1 VASTGCFQ
9 LFHIIFNFHLIS
21 STGNFLI
28 RKVMRVLGEPAT
40 KVEMQLSRVSVAIL
54 LAAIPALADTKV
66 DFAKQIQ
73 PIFEKSCIKCH
84 GPEKQ
89 KGGLRLDQ
97 KEAALKGGKDAVA
110 IVPGD
115 AAKSDLYRR
124 ITLPDGSDD
133 VMPNQGSLLSKAETD
148 LIRDWINQGATW
160 PESAIAKTEK
170 PVSSEPTK
178 LPDVKSSPAEL
189 KAIANLDTLG
199 ISVRPI
205 AQGVNWHEANLR
217 GYTNAADNALVQLK
231 DVTTL
236 MELNLSGT
244 KFSDASAANL
254 KLLVNL
260 THLHLEHT
268 PIKDA
273 GLANV
278 EGMTHLAY
286 LNLFDTSITDA
297 GLEHLTGLT
306 NLQNL
311 HLWQTKVTDAGVAK
325 LQKTLPKCNIVQGAS
340 LPVIAKNE
348 AKPADAKADK
358 PAEKKKKKKK
368 S

>member
-1 VASTGCFQ
+1 MRRAFQFAKIEAMQFSRFAVAT
-9 LFHIIFNFHLIS
+9 
-21 STGNFLI
+21 
-28 RKVMRVLGEPAT
+28 
-40 KVEMQLSRVSVAIL
+40 L
-54 LAAIPALADTKV
+54 LMTLPALADTKV

-73 PIFEKSCIKCH
+73 PIFERSCVKCH

-115 AAKSDLYRR
+115 AGKSDLYRR

-133 VMPNQGSLLSKAETD
+133 VMPNQGTLLTKAETD
-148 LIRDWINQGATW
+148 LIKDWITQGANW
-160 PESAIAKTEK
+160 PDTAVAKVEK
-170 PVSSEPTK
+170 PAAQEEK

-189 KAIANLDTLG
+189 KAIAKLDTMG

-205 AQGVNWHEANLR
+205 AQGLNWHEVNLR
-217 GYTNAADNALVQLK
+217 GYTNSADAALAQLK

-244 KFSDASAANL
+244 KFSDASAADL
-254 KLLVNL
+254 KPLVNL

-268 PIKDA
+268 SIKDA
-273 GLANV
+273 GLENV
-278 EGMTHLAY
+278 KDMTHLKY
-286 LNLFDTSITDA
+286 LNLFDTAITDA
-297 GLEHLTGLT
+297 GLEHLSGLT

-311 HLWQTKVTDAGVAK
+311 HLWETKVTDAGVEK
-325 LQKTLPKCNIVQGAS
+325 LQKALPKCNIIRGAS
-340 LPVIAKNE
+340 LPVIAK
-348 AKPADAKADK
+348 ADTKTDAPKDSKPAA
-358 PAEKKKKKKK
+358 KKKKKK

>member
-1 VASTGCFQ
+1 MQFFRFAAVT
-9 LFHIIFNFHLIS
+9 LLM
-21 STGNFLI
+21 TL
-28 RKVMRVLGEPAT
+28 PAW
-40 KVEMQLSRVSVAIL
+40 
-54 LAAIPALADTKV
+54 ADTKV

-73 PIFEKSCIKCH
+73 PIFEKSCVKCH

-124 ITLPDGSDD
+124 ISLPDGSDD
-133 VMPNQGSLLSKAETD
+133 VMPNQGTLLTKAEQD
-148 LIRDWINQGATW
+148 LIKDWINQGANW
-160 PESAIAKTEK
+160 PESAVAKVEK
-170 PVSSEPTK
+170 PAATEEK

-189 KAIANLDTLG
+189 KAIAKLDTMG

-205 AQGVNWHEANLR
+205 AQGLNWHEVNLR
-217 GYTNAADNALVQLK
+217 GYTNSADAALAQLK

-236 MELNLSGT
+236 IELNLSGT
-244 KFSDASAANL
+244 KFTDASTADL
-254 KLLVNL
+254 KPLVNL

-273 GLANV
+273 GLENV
-278 EGMTHLAY
+278 KDMTHLKY
-286 LNLFDTSITDA
+286 LNLFDTAITDT

-306 NLQNL
+306 NLSNL
-311 HLWQTKVTDAGVAK
+311 HLWETKVTDAGVEK
-325 LQKTLPKCNIVQGAS
+325 LQKALPKCNIIRGAA
-340 LPVIAKNE
+340 LPVVAQ
-348 AKPADAKADK
+348 ADMKADDSKADK
-358 PAEKKKKKKK
+358 KPAAKKKKKK

>member
-1 VASTGCFQ
+1 
-9 LFHIIFNFHLIS
+9 
-21 STGNFLI
+21 
-28 RKVMRVLGEPAT
+28 MRFSILTTA
-40 KVEMQLSRVSVAIL
+40 VAIVAL
-54 LAAIPALADTKV
+54 PALADTKV

-73 PIFEKSCIKCH
+73 PIFEKSCVKCH

-97 KEAALKGGKDAVA
+97 KAAALKGGKDAVA

-160 PESAIAKTEK
+160 PDTAVAKTDK
-170 PVSSEPTK
+170 PASAEPAK

-189 KAIANLDTLG
+189 KAIAKLDTMG

-205 AQGVNWHEANLR
+205 AQNCNWHEANLR
-217 GYTNAADNALVQLK
+217 GYTNAADGALTQLK

-236 MELNLSGT
+236 MDLNLSGT

-254 KLLVNL
+254 KPLVNL

-268 PIKDA
+268 SITDG

-278 EGMTHLAY
+278 KDMVHLGY

-297 GLEHLTGLT
+297 GLDHLTGLT

-311 HLWQTKVTDAGVAK
+311 HLWETKVTDAGVAK
-325 LQKTLPKCNIVQGAS
+325 LQKALPKCSIIRGVELA
-340 LPVIAKNE
+340 PVAKVE
-348 AKPADAKADK
+348 TKADASKTDA
-358 PAEKKKKKKK
+358 PPVKKKKKKK

>member
-1 VASTGCFQ
+1 MQPGFETGKKF
-9 LFHIIFNFHLIS
+9 
-21 STGNFLI
+21 
-28 RKVMRVLGEPAT
+28 A
-40 KVEMQLSRVSVAIL
+40 MQLSRLSVGIL
-54 LAAIPALADTKV
+54 FLALPALADTKV
-66 DFAKQIQ
+66 DFSKQIQ
-73 PIFEKSCIKCH
+73 PIFEKSCVKCH

-115 AAKSDLYRR
+115 ASKSDLYRR

-160 PESAIAKTEK
+160 PDTAVAKTEK
-170 PVSSEPTK
+170 PASSEPAK

-189 KAIANLDTLG
+189 KAIAKLDTMG

-205 AQGVNWHEANLR
+205 AQNCNWHEANLR
-217 GYTNAADNALVQLK
+217 GYTNAADGVLTQLK

-244 KFSDASAANL
+244 KFSDTSTANL
-254 KLLVNL
+254 KPLVNL
-260 THLHLEHT
+260 THLHLEHASIT
-268 PIKDA
+268 DS

-278 EGMTHLAY
+278 QDMVHLTY

-306 NLQNL
+306 NLLNL
-311 HLWQTKVTDAGVAK
+311 HLWETKVTDAGVAK
-325 LQKTLPKCNIVQGAS
+325 LQKALPKCSIIRGVELA
-340 LPVIAKNE
+340 PVAKNE
-348 AKPADAKADK
+348 TKTDAPKTDANPA
-358 PAEKKKKKKK
+358 KKKKKKK

>member
-1 VASTGCFQ
+1 MQ
-9 LFHIIFNFHLIS
+9 LLMRMNSAFFGKH
-21 STGNFLI
+21 LI
-28 RKVMRVLGEPAT
+28 RKLMQPRRKTAKKIP
-40 KVEMQLSRVSVAIL
+40 MQLSRLTVGLVF
-54 LAAIPALADTKV
+54 LALPALADTKV

-97 KEAALKGGKDAVA
+97 KAAALKGGKDAVS
-110 IVPGD
+110 IIPSD

-160 PESAIAKTEK
+160 PDTAVATTDK
-170 PVSSEPTK
+170 PANAEAEK
-178 LPDVKSSPAEL
+178 LPDVKSTPVEL
-189 KAIANLDTLG
+189 TAIAKLDTVG

-205 AQGVNWHEANLR
+205 AQNCNWHEANLR
-217 GYTNAADNALVQLK
+217 GYTNAADATLAQLK

-236 MELNLSGT
+236 MQLNLSGV
-244 KFSDASAANL
+244 KFSEASAANL
-254 KLLVNL
+254 KPLVNL

-268 PIKDA
+268 PITDG

-278 EGMTHLAY
+278 KDMAHLTY

-297 GLEHLTGLT
+297 GLEHLAGLT
-306 NLQNL
+306 NLHNL
-311 HLWQTKVTDAGVAK
+311 HLWETKVTDAGVAK
-325 LQKTLPKCNIVQGAS
+325 LQKALPKCNIVRGVELA
-340 LPVIAKNE
+340 PVAKVE
-348 AKPADAKADK
+348 TKADAPKTDAP
-358 PAEKKKKKKK
+358 PAKKKKKKK
-368 S
+368 A

>member
-1 VASTGCFQ
+1 M
-9 LFHIIFNFHLIS
+9 H
-21 STGNFLI
+21 
-28 RKVMRVLGEPAT
+28 RVLKPA
-40 KVEMQLSRVSVAIL
+40 KKAVMQFSRFAAATL
-54 LAAIPALADTKV
+54 LMTLPALADTKV

-73 PIFEKSCIKCH
+73 PIFEKSCLKCH

-89 KGGLRLDQ
+89 KGGLRLDD
-97 KEAALKGGKDAVA
+97 KTAALKGGKDAVA

-133 VMPNQGSLLSKAETD
+133 VMPNQGSILSKAETD
-148 LIRDWINQGATW
+148 LIRDWINQGANW
-160 PESAIAKTEK
+160 PDTAVAKTEK
-170 PVSSEPTK
+170 AAAEEK

-189 KAIANLDTLG
+189 KAIAKLDTMG

-205 AQGVNWHEANLR
+205 AQGLNWHEVNLR
-217 GYTNAADNALVQLK
+217 GYTNSADAALTQLK

-244 KFSDASAANL
+244 KFSDASVASLQPLIN
-254 KLLVNL
+254 V

-273 GLANV
+273 GLENV
-278 EGMTHLAY
+278 KDMAHLKY
-286 LNLFDTSITDA
+286 LNLFDTAITDA
-297 GLEHLTGLT
+297 GLEHLIGLT

-311 HLWQTKVTDAGVAK
+311 HLWETKVTDAGVEK
-325 LQKTLPKCNIVQGAS
+325 LQKALPKCNIVRGAS
-340 LPVIAKNE
+340 LPVVAK
-348 AKPADAKADK
+348 ADTKPEDAKAKDDKK
-358 PAEKKKKKKK
+358 PAAKKKKKKA
-368 S
+368 

>member
-1 VASTGCFQ
+1 
-9 LFHIIFNFHLIS
+9 
-21 STGNFLI
+21 
-28 RKVMRVLGEPAT
+28 MRGLCKGAT
-40 KVEMQLSRVSVAIL
+40 KGLMKFSRLSTAIVL
-54 LAAIPALADTKV
+54 LALPALGDAKV

-115 AAKSDLYRR
+115 ATKGDLYRR

-133 VMPNQGSLLSKAETD
+133 IMPNQGSPLTKAETD
-148 LIRDWINQGATW
+148 LIRDWINQGANW
-160 PESAIAKTEK
+160 PDTGLAKVEK
-170 PVSSEPTK
+170 PAAVEPT

-189 KAIANLDTLG
+189 KAIAKLDTMG

-205 AQGVNWHEANLR
+205 AQKLNWHEANLR
-217 GYTNAADNALVQLK
+217 GYTNSADTALAQLK

-244 KFSDASAANL
+244 KFSDAAAADL
-254 KLLVNL
+254 KPLVNL
-260 THLHLEHT
+260 TRLHLEHT
-268 PIKDA
+268 SIKDA
-273 GLANV
+273 GLANAKDLV
-278 EGMTHLAY
+278 HLTY
-286 LNLFDTSITDA
+286 LNLFDTGITDA
-297 GLEHLTGLT
+297 GLENLTGLT
-306 NLQNL
+306 NLHNL
-311 HLWQTKVTDAGVAK
+311 HLFETKVTDAGVAK
-325 LQKTLPKCNIVQGAS
+325 LQKALPHCNIVRGVD
-340 LPVIAKNE
+340 LPPLAKNE
-348 AKPADAKADK
+348 TKADDSKADK
-358 PAEKKKKKKK
+358 KPAKKKKKK